1 MNTRMLGLCA
11 LALFALPAATFAASP
26 LVNNCQTITQPGS
39 YAVTRNLSST
49 GDCIVIASGFV
60 TLDLMGFTI
69 SGNGTAASV
78 GIHEAAGTQFPGL
91 RGVVIRNGNVTNFG
105 VGIEFSVSD
114 GVTVEN
120 VNASSNAGNGLIL
133 LNRAVVRASRF
144 DDNGNNG
151 VTVGDGAMITGSTAT
166 RNGNVGFGAA
176 TGALI
181 VNNVAIN
188 NKLTG
193 ISQDCPGAAIANTVS
208 ENGPAFTGPN
218 LVQINGSCLSD
229 QNSTL

>member
-1 MNTRMLGLCA
+1 MNTRMLRLCA

-26 LVNNCQTITQPGS
+26 LIMNCQTISQPGS
-39 YAVTRNLSST
+39 YVVTRNLSST

-60 TLDLMGFTI
+60 TLDLAGFTI
-69 SGNGTAASV
+69 SGNGSSV
-78 GIHEAAGTQFPGL
+78 GIHEAPGTQFPGF
-91 RGVVIRNGNVTNFG
+91 RGVLIRNGNVTNFG
-105 VGIEFSVSD
+105 DGIQFFVSD

-120 VNASSNAGNGLIL
+120 VNASSNTNNGLIL
-133 LNRAVVRASRF
+133 LNRAVVRSSRF

-151 VTVGDGAMITGSTAT
+151 VTVSDGAMITSSTAT
-166 RNGNVGFGAA
+166 RNGNVGFAAA

-181 VNNVAIN
+181 VNNIAIN
-188 NKLTG
+188 NQLSG

-208 ENGPAFTGPN
+208 ENGPTFTGPN

-229 QNSTL
+229 HNSTL